1 MPVAE
6 DGEKKVGD
14 ANNPPTLLILG
25 QATQIE
31 EQLNFYSG
39 SGGRGS
45 PNLEAAEALK
55 VFEGSGSNSRS
66 GSGSGV
72 IHGSPGNGNKNSK
85 NDNNTPSLMLQW
97 LGDSSGSQASKE
109 LGLETRQRKVLVN
122 SGAMAMGREL
132 NLSALSSFQEQ
143 YAGMS
148 GMCGVDNPELT
159 SHVLESSAAGE
170 RKHVRDEPSR

>member
-1 MPVAE
+1 
-6 DGEKKVGD
+6 
-14 ANNPPTLLILG
+14 LG

-39 SGGRGS
+39 SGVCGS
-45 PNLEAAEALK
+45 PNLEAAKAPK
-55 VFEGSGSNSRS
+55 VSEGSGSGSN
-66 GSGSGV
+66 SGSGV
-72 IHGSPGNGNKNSK
+72 IHGSPGIGNKNINNNDSK
-85 NDNNTPSLMLQW
+85 TSSLRLQR

-109 LGLETRQRKVLVN
+109 LGLETRLRKVLVN